1 MATVSRGGKQN
12 RYLEL
17 VAAFPLRPISNDAQ
31 YRRAVKVLDA
41 LLDQSKLSRDERDYL
56 EVLGD
61 VVEKYEEK
69 FEEIAVVSDAQ
80 MLEFLIES
88 REITQTEVA
97 RATGIPNSVL
107 SNVLHGK
114 RELNRGQIAKLTK
127 YFHVSPTVFD
137 LVSS

>member
-12 RYLEL
+12 RYLVL

-41 LLDQSKLSRDERDYL
+41 LLDQSKLSRDERHYL

-61 VVEKYEEK
+61 VVEKYEET
-69 FEEIAVVSDAQ
+69 FEGIAVVSDAQ
-80 MLEFLIES
+80 ILEFLIES

-114 RELNRGQIAKLTK
+114 RELNRGQIAKLAK